1 MNDLTN
7 RLRGIYEAG
16 DKEVHVKRVFFE
28 EGFIPPI
35 NIEAADYIEKLEKEI
50 RRLEVVNKST
60 CSDKDLLIAHSNK
73 LYGTWSQTRCND
85 SGVMDL
91 INELGEVFDSTEAE
105 SLAEIQAKAV
115 KDAIKSI
122 DRTIFCEGVSMDD
135 LDIVED
141 VLDLYIDCLN
151 GYANNLRRGE

>member
-105 SLAEIQAKAV
+105 SLAEIKAKAV
-115 KDAIKSI
+115 VPYSEFAA
-122 DRTIFCEGVSMDD
+122 EVDD
-135 LDIVED
+135 
-141 VLDLYIDCLN
+141 YLN
-151 GYANNLRRGE
+151 TNNLTSIGHGSELHRKASNLRKGGE